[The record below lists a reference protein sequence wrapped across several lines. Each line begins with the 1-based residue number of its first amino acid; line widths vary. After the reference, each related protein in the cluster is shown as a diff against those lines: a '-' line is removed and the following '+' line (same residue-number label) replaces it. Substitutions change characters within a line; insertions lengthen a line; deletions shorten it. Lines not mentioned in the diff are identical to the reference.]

1 MILDSFLRIIQIW
14 TRNAASHLSME
25 WWRRKQGSRIY
36 GFCFS
41 LKEGFSSAKQS
52 RIFFLKL
59 WIQRFFYFPKEIA
72 CSEQFWKFLSKWWI
86 PGECFQPKEE
96 FLFRRILFSS
106 EMKKN
111 FELKYFTSLK
121 IVHTFTLTNTYIMFC
136 TVFLDRVFAFSLFL
150 PKTSFCLK
158 IVDECKAPTYTGNRL
173 LFNTK

>member
-1 MILDSFLRIIQIW
+1 MIFDSFLRIIQIW

-25 WWRRKQGSRIY
+25 WWRRKQGSRIDS
-36 GFCFS
+36 FVSLSKMSFLRLNKVEFS
-41 LKEGFSSAKQS
+41 
-52 RIFFLKL
+52 FLKL

-106 EMKKN
+106 EMKN

-136 TVFLDRVFAFSLFL
+136 TVFLDRVLPLVCFYPKQAFAW
-150 PKTSFCLK
+150 K
-158 IVDECKAPTYTGNRL
+158 
-173 LFNTK
+173 